1 MGHGDEGFTNNFF
14 LFFNICHTS
23 PSFKIIA
30 HMTHVWYIPH
40 MTLHSLPFEPR
51 KIVATEARLNKIY
64 EAAKLGLKGDA
75 LALASGMLPTEYRQ
89 LCELD
94 PIADMA
100 ALKGKADGELE
111 MSKCL
116 HKAATEGDAKAAL
129 AILQHSH
136 GWVAKQSIS
145 IDVDQRISIIGALR
159 QAESRIVNMGT
170 IDEAPQRGNDA
181 GLLINNRNKD
191 GHDYTNS
198 NANAAAL
205 SVRLQPNHG
214 AVHTQSED

>member
-1 MGHGDEGFTNNFF
+1 MFQ
-14 LFFNICHTS
+14 
-23 PSFKIIA
+23 
-30 HMTHVWYIPH
+30 
-40 MTLHSLPFEPR
+40 SLPFEPR
-51 KIVATEARLNKIY
+51 KVVATEARLNRIY

-94 PIADMA
+94 PMADMA

-116 HKAATEGDAKAAL
+116 HHAAHAGDAKAAL

-145 IDVDQRISIIGALR
+145 IDVDQLISITGALR
-159 QAESRIVNMGT
+159 EAESRVIDVIANEPTPRVQQEVNA
-170 IDEAPQRGNDA
+170 EHHLQR
-181 GLLINNRNKD
+181 
-191 GHDYTNS
+191 
-198 NANAAAL
+198 
-205 SVRLQPNHG
+205 
-214 AVHTQSED
+214 

>member
-1 MGHGDEGFTNNFF
+1 MEKEYLVGPITQRP
-14 LFFNICHTS
+14 LVRIQPPL
-23 PSFKIIA
+23 PSITLA
-30 HMTHVWYIPH
+30 HMTF
-40 MTLHSLPFEPR
+40 HSLPFEPR

-116 HKAATEGDAKAAL
+116 HKAAQEGDAKAAL

-159 QAESRIVNMGT
+159 QAESRV
-170 IDEAPQRGNDA
+170 IDVIAHEPSPTLQPRLKEAQ
-181 GLLINNRNKD
+181 
-191 GHDYTNS
+191 H
-198 NANAAAL
+198 ANAK
-205 SVRLQPNHG
+205 
-214 AVHTQSED
+214 

>member
-1 MGHGDEGFTNNFF
+1 
-14 LFFNICHTS
+14 
-23 PSFKIIA
+23 
-30 HMTHVWYIPH
+30 MTHVWYIPH
-40 MTLHSLPFEPR
+40 MTFHSLPFAPR

-64 EAAKLGLKGDA
+64 DAAKLGLKGDA

-100 ALKGKADGELE
+100 AQKGKADGELE

-116 HKAATEGDAKAAL
+116 HKAAQEGDAKAAL

-159 QAESRIVNMGT
+159 QAESRV
-170 IDEAPQRGNDA
+170 IDVIAHEPSP
-181 GLLINNRNKD
+181 
-191 GHDYTNS
+191 T
-198 NANAAAL
+198 
-205 SVRLQPNHG
+205 LQPKLNAEH
-214 AVHTQSED
+214 HIQR

>member
-1 MGHGDEGFTNNFF
+1 VTEVSRTIF
-14 LFFNICHTS
+14 LFFKFN
-23 PSFKIIA
+23 FKTVVQVA

-40 MTLHSLPFEPR
+40 MTFHSLPFAPR

-64 EAAKLGLKGDA
+64 DAAKLGLKGDA

-100 ALKGKADGELE
+100 AQKGKADGELE
-111 MSKCL
+111 MSLCL
-116 HKAATEGDAKAAL
+116 HKAAQEGDAKAAL

-159 QAESRIVNMGT
+159 QAESRV
-170 IDEAPQRGNDA
+170 IDVIANEPSPKLTRSDNEIPQETSRDRSHSMVQNG
-181 GLLINNRNKD
+181 
-191 GHDYTNS
+191 
-198 NANAAAL
+198 
-205 SVRLQPNHG
+205 
-214 AVHTQSED
+214 

>member
-14 LFFNICHTS
+14 LIFNICHTT

-30 HMTHVWYIPH
+30 HMTYNLR
-40 MTLHSLPFEPR
+40 MFHSLPFEPR
-51 KIVATEARLNKIY
+51 KVVATEARLNKIY
-64 EAAKLGLKGDA
+64 DAAKLGLKGDA

-116 HKAATEGDAKAAL
+116 HKAAHDGDAKAAL

-159 QAESRIVNMGT
+159 QAESRV
-170 IDEAPQRGNDA
+170 IDVIANEPSQKLETLNAEHHLQR
-181 GLLINNRNKD
+181 
-191 GHDYTNS
+191 
-198 NANAAAL
+198 
-205 SVRLQPNHG
+205 
-214 AVHTQSED
+214 

>member
-1 MGHGDEGFTNNFF
+1 MEKKYLVGPITQRP
-14 LFFNICHTS
+14 LVRIQPPL
-23 PSFKIIA
+23 PSITLA
-30 HMTHVWYIPH
+30 HMTF
-40 MTLHSLPFEPR
+40 HSLPFAPR

-116 HKAATEGDAKAAL
+116 HKAAHEGDAKAAL

-159 QAESRIVNMGT
+159 QAESRV
-170 IDEAPQRGNDA
+170 IDVIAHEPSQALQPRLKEAQ
-181 GLLINNRNKD
+181 
-191 GHDYTNS
+191 H
-198 NANAAAL
+198 ANAK
-205 SVRLQPNHG
+205 
-214 AVHTQSED
+214 

>member
-1 MGHGDEGFTNNFF
+1 VTEGSQTIFYF
-14 LFFNICHTS
+14 L
-23 PSFKIIA
+23 KIA
-30 HMTHVWYIPH
+30 YMTYNSR
-40 MTLHSLPFEPR
+40 MFQSLPFEPR
-51 KIVATEARLNKIY
+51 KVVATEARLNRIY

-94 PIADMA
+94 PMADMA

-111 MSKCL
+111 MSVCL
-116 HKAATEGDAKAAL
+116 HKAAKEGDAKAAL

-159 QAESRIVNMGT
+159 DAESRV
-170 IDEAPQRGNDA
+170 IDVIANKPSPKLKQETHAEHYLQR
-181 GLLINNRNKD
+181 
-191 GHDYTNS
+191 
-198 NANAAAL
+198 
-205 SVRLQPNHG
+205 
-214 AVHTQSED
+214 

>member
-1 MGHGDEGFTNNFF
+1 M
-14 LFFNICHTS
+14 
-23 PSFKIIA
+23 A
-30 HMTHVWYIPH
+30 HNHKTAGANPAPATIHYTPH
-40 MTLHSLPFEPR
+40 MTFHSLPFAPR

-64 EAAKLGLKGDA
+64 DAAKLGLKGDA

-100 ALKGKADGELE
+100 AQKGKADGELE

-116 HKAATEGDAKAAL
+116 HKAAQEGDAKAAL

-159 QAESRIVNMGT
+159 QAESRVVDVIAHEPSQALQPRLK
-170 IDEAPQRGNDA
+170 EAQ
-181 GLLINNRNKD
+181 
-191 GHDYTNS
+191 H
-198 NANAAAL
+198 ANAK
-205 SVRLQPNHG
+205 
-214 AVHTQSED
+214 

>member
-1 MGHGDEGFTNNFF
+1 
-14 LFFNICHTS
+14 
-23 PSFKIIA
+23 
-30 HMTHVWYIPH
+30 MTHKLIYSNRWRIAPEDILIFQLCLRPQNSLRQHHITYTPH
-40 MTLHSLPFEPR
+40 MFHSLPFEPR
-51 KIVATEARLNKIY
+51 KVVATEARLNKIY

-145 IDVDQRISIIGALR
+145 IDVDQRISIIGALKA
-159 QAESRIVNMGT
+159 AESRV
-170 IDEAPQRGNDA
+170 IDVLAHEPSPTLKQELNAIDHIQR
-181 GLLINNRNKD
+181 
-191 GHDYTNS
+191 
-198 NANAAAL
+198 
-205 SVRLQPNHG
+205 
-214 AVHTQSED
+214 

>member
-14 LFFNICHTS
+14 LFFNICHTT

-40 MTLHSLPFEPR
+40 MTFHSLPFEPR

-111 MSKCL
+111 MSQCL

-159 QAESRIVNMGT
+159 QAESRV
-170 IDEAPQRGNDA
+170 IDVIANEPSPKLEQETHAEHHLQR
-181 GLLINNRNKD
+181 
-191 GHDYTNS
+191 
-198 NANAAAL
+198 
-205 SVRLQPNHG
+205 
-214 AVHTQSED
+214 